1 MQIWSFQNYFDGFYS
16 IFFSLQETQIQGT
29 HTIHTV
35 PNQVSNSQ
43 GHIFQAIDCK
53 SCTFYMQVTSTPEK
67 KANT

>member
-1 MQIWSFQNYFDGFYS
+1 MDFIVF
-16 IFFSLQETQIQGT
+16 FFSLQETQIQGT

-43 GHIFQAIDCK
+43 GHTFQAIDCK